1 MCPLAIAMHTLHT
14 LHTHTRRYA
23 VSVLHHVVTTI
34 TTLASLIAQRQALTT
49 RAHQQSL
56 MVTLASQ
63 HQASQHQ
70 ASQVRADQRQ
80 VSQETVQHLAD
91 SLY

>member
-1 MCPLAIAMHTLHT
+1 M
-14 LHTHTRRYA
+14 
-23 VSVLHHVVTTI
+23 SVLHHVVTTI